1 MTIEAFLLDILKAAS
16 ENYNTTVI
24 TGTEDPNFLNQHGL
38 PNIRVIPVAI
48 ERKISL
54 QKDARALRKLYKIF
68 KGSSFDLVHSFTPKA
83 GLLTMLASR
92 LANIP
97 VRIHTFTG
105 QVWATKKGPS
115 RWILKQMDR
124 LIKTCATHIMTDGR
138 SQAEFLVKE
147 GIVKR
152 GEIIILKNGSLCGV
166 DPTRF
171 SFRIEDRNFVRKR
184 FGINEKD
191 LVLLFLGRLN
201 REKGVLDL
209 AYAFKKIAPKHEN
222 TYLLV
227 VGPDEENMVSKM
239 RQICQPYEDKL
250 LFTGL
255 TNTPEKFLSAADIL
269 ILPSYREGFN
279 NVILEAASV
288 GIPVI
293 GSRIY
298 GIKDGVFDGETGLL
312 FEPGHI
318 DNLAKCIEE
327 LLKNPDKRL
336 FMGQAARQMVQS
348 YFSRNDMIQ
357 AYLEFYH
364 RVLYA

>member
-1 MTIEAFLLDILKAAS
+1 
-16 ENYNTTVI
+16 
-24 TGTEDPNFLNQHGL
+24 
-38 PNIRVIPVAI
+38 
-48 ERKISL
+48 
-54 QKDARALRKLYKIF
+54 
-68 KGSSFDLVHSFTPKA
+68 
-83 GLLTMLASR
+83 
-92 LANIP
+92 
-97 VRIHTFTG
+97 
-105 QVWATKKGPS
+105 
-115 RWILKQMDR
+115 
-124 LIKTCATHIMTDGR
+124 
-138 SQAEFLVKE
+138 
-147 GIVKR
+147 
-152 GEIIILKNGSLCGV
+152 
-166 DPTRF
+166 
-171 SFRIEDRNFVRKR
+171 
-184 FGINEKD
+184 

-227 VGPDEENMVSKM
+227 VGPDEENIVSKM
-239 RQICQPYEDKL
+239 RQICQPYEDRL

-298 GIKDGVFDGETGLL
+298 GIKDGVFDGKTGLL

-318 DNLAKCIEE
+318 DDLAKCIEE

-348 YFSRNDMIQ
+348 LFSRNDMIQ

-364 RVLYA
+364 CLLYA